1 MSLFGSRGRTVR
13 AFSGTDAVEDH
24 DHPFEVIGDRKNML
38 EGGVGVKSEQ
48 RGSDESRIDLEEVVR
63 PPRDRVMV
71 REDFSVKY
79 SNV

>member
-1 MSLFGSRGRTVR
+1 MR
-13 AFSGTDAVEDH
+13 AFSGTDVGGDKV
-24 DHPFEVIGDRKNML
+24 DHPFEVIHDRRNIL
-38 EGGVGVKSEQ
+38 EGGAKSE
-48 RGSDESRIDLEEVVR
+48 RRSSDESRIDLEEVVR